1 MYLRFQSYSV
11 SEVLFSMLQCGR
23 HRQSE
28 LGSFRGWDP
37 NQLGLLSK
45 RIVSRVRCEIWL
57 PRRATPPPSGLPPKL
72 PRKGHPGPLRCGQP
86 YPPGSP
92 RKILVSRI
100 VPHID
105 PGRPAW
111 KDRIKL
117 EAQKPFDLL
126 TFFPRQLQ
134 GFFAWRRQQRDPV
147 KGLDALRSQGQGP
160 PEYRWANTRRY
171 RQGSEARIG
180 QWR

>member
-1 MYLRFQSYSV
+1 
-11 SEVLFSMLQCGR
+11 MLQCGR

-28 LGSFRGWDP
+28 LGSFREWDP
-37 NQLGLLSK
+37 NQLGPLSK
-45 RIVSRVRCEIWL
+45 KIVSRVRCEIWL
-57 PRRATPPPSGLPPKL
+57 LRRATLPPAELPPKL
-72 PRKGHPGPLRCGQP
+72 PRRGHPGSPQCGQP

-92 RKILVSRI
+92 RKILESRI
-100 VPHID
+100 APHID

-117 EAQKPFDLL
+117 EVQKPFDLL
-126 TFFPRQLQ
+126 TFSPRQLQ
-134 GFFAWRRQQRDPV
+134 GFFVWRKQQRDP
-147 KGLDALRSQGQGP
+147 GRDLDALRNQERGL
-160 PEYRWANTRRY
+160 PEYRRANTRRY